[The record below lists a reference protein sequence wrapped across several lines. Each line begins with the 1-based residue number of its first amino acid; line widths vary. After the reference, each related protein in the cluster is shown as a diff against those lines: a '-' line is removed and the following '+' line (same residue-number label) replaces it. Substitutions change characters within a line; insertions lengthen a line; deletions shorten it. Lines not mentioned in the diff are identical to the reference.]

1 MGRERRKTENLKQL
15 THGLKMGIPIAVGY
29 FVVAFSLGINAAGAG
44 FTAGQAAM
52 ASFLC
57 MASAGEYA
65 LFSLAAASATYF
77 EVAVME
83 LVVNARYLLMSCALS
98 QKLSPDIK
106 TAGRLHIG
114 LGVTDEMFGVAIA
127 QDKVTHL
134 FYFGMMI
141 VSTFGWTLGTWLGVT
156 VGNVLPGNVV
166 TALSVGLYGM
176 FIAIVVP
183 AAKHD
188 RHVLYAA
195 LAAAVLSA
203 VFSFAP
209 VLSKLPEGIRT
220 IGLTVLVSAI
230 AALVFPLK
238 KKGEA

>member
-1 MGRERRKTENLKQL
+1 
-15 THGLKMGIPIAVGY
+15 MGIPIAIGY

-77 EVAVME
+77 EVALME

-114 LGVTDEMFGVAIA
+114 LGVTDEMFGVAIS
-127 QDKVTHL
+127 QEKVTHL

-141 VSTFGWTLGTWLGVT
+141 ISTFGWTLGTWLGVT
-156 VGNVLPGNVV
+156 VGNILPENVV

-176 FIAIVVP
+176 FTAIVVP

-203 VFSFAP
+203 VFSFTP